1 MKRMLISVDLE
12 ESRAAVVEDGKLTHL
27 EIEPVARDTCKGNIY
42 RGVVARVEPSLQ
54 SAFVDFGRDKQG
66 FLPVGEIHPL
76 LRPDGADKR
85 APIQELIKA
94 GQQIVV
100 QVQRDEIGQKGA
112 TLSTFVSLP
121 GRYLVLMPESDKT
134 GVSRKLSDSARE
146 RVKELTD
153 TMKVP
158 DGFGLIVRTA
168 GETATKLEL
177 SKDLVYLSRLWEHI
191 QEQSQKGRGPTLL
204 YQERS
209 LAIRFVRDYYRRDIE
224 EIVIDDDDAADE
236 VGAYL
241 SVLMPKNLSC
251 IERYSG
257 TVPLF
262 ARYGVQSQVED
273 VFSRQ
278 VPLPSGGSIV
288 IDQTEA
294 LVAVDVNSGRV
305 KGKDIEDTALQTNIE
320 AAQEVARQ
328 LVLRDLGGLVVV
340 DFIDMRDRKSVREV
354 ENALK
359 NAMKLDKA
367 RHKIGRISEFGLME
381 LSRQRLKSSVNKGA
395 FESCGHC
402 SGTGFS
408 RTTPSVAA
416 SVLRRIYELVG
427 KGGVSYVIAQV
438 PPEAASFLLNNK
450 RRELSEIERQY
461 HVSIEIVAVEGMN
474 GTQVTIEHLSK
485 VPEKSGAER
494 LKVARFDRVA
504 QQLDLVRNRL
514 LNMEETRIERQLAKR
529 LSGARID
536 YAEVYAD
543 VGEST
548 ADVRAEETAARKAA
562 ADAAAARAAAMPKP
576 RPAPAAPTPAALDED
591 LEPPRP
597 QGFFG
602 WLGGLFGMGKPAP
615 TADMSVLDE
624 PAFASASLPEPEP
637 ESAPA
642 PAPRTAPAAAASDDD
657 EDGEG
662 RRRNKRRRGG
672 RRRRRD
678 EDDAG
683 DDAQAARSE
692 DRDGDDDSDDD
703 GEGREAAH
711 SSEDG
716 EDSDGR
722 RRRRRGGRR
731 RRKGRD
737 EDGARD
743 EGSEGD
749 DAVAAEGGDDAE
761 SADAK
766 ADDDGAQAGSDESE
780 GRSSRGR
787 RRRRR
792 GRRDD
797 SGASEVD
804 GDESSAEASTDE
816 VADEAEIALAGA
828 ADAVADTSESADGAE
843 AADAA
848 SEPVD
853 GVAAEASADGEA
865 SEADA
870 SNGVEAA
877 ADSADETTAVDA
889 AAEGDVPAEDAGV
902 AAEADGDADGE
913 ANGEAVEAA
922 AAEVELTDVG
932 ALVEAEIARLTEAG
946 LAAPEPTEGEPEE
959 VAPLAPKSRFV
970 VDLRSNGGNG

>member
-66 FLPVGEIHPL
+66 FLPVGEIHPM
-76 LRPDGADKR
+76 LRPEGADKR

-224 EIVIDDDDAADE
+224 EIVIDDEDASDE
-236 VGAYL
+236 VRAYL

-262 ARYGVQSQVED
+262 ARYGVQNQVED

-340 DFIDMRDRKSVREV
+340 DFIDMRDRKSVRDV

-359 NAMKLDKA
+359 NAMKQDKA

-395 FESCGHC
+395 FESCRHC

-408 RTTPSVAA
+408 RTTPSIAA
-416 SVLRRIYELVG
+416 SVLRRIYELVA

-438 PPEAASFLLNNK
+438 PPESANFLLNNK

-461 HVSIEIVAVEGMN
+461 HVSIEVVAVEGLS

-485 VPEKSGAER
+485 VPEKSGTER
-494 LKVARFDRVA
+494 LRVARFDRVA

-536 YAEVYAD
+536 YAEVYEG
-543 VGEST
+543 VGEDT
-548 ADVRAEETAARKAA
+548 ADVRAEEHAAKAA
-562 ADAAAARAAAMPKP
+562 AAKAAAARASELPKP
-576 RPAPAAPTPAALDED
+576 RPAPRAPEPVVLDEE

-597 QGFFG
+597 TGFFG
-602 WLGGLFGMGKPAP
+602 WLGGLFGMGKPQPTFDVSAIEDAAP
-615 TADMSVLDE
+615 T
-624 PAFASASLPEPEP
+624 PASLPEPAPEP
-637 ESAPA
+637 
-642 PAPRTAPAAAASDDD
+642 APAAAAPQSRNAGSDDD
-657 EDGEG
+657 NGDEDRDG
-662 RRRNKRRRGG
+662 RNRKRRRGG

-678 EDDAG
+678 G
-683 DDAQAARSE
+683 DDEGTESRDAASADE
-692 DRDGDDDSDDD
+692 SGDESDDRDDRDDRDDNDDD
-703 GEGREAAH
+703 R
-711 SSEDG
+711 
-716 EDSDGR
+716 DGR

-731 RRKGRD
+731 RGRS
-737 EDGARD
+737 R
-743 EGSEGD
+743 GD
-749 DAVAAEGGDDAE
+749 DAGSERSAAAEGESEPSDDANANDDDD
-761 SADAK
+761 SADRN
-766 ADDDGAQAGSDESE
+766 DDGQGN
-780 GRSSRGR
+780 GRGR

-792 GRRDD
+792 SRKG
-797 SGASEVD
+797 EVAARA
-804 GDESSAEASTDE
+804 DESSSEASSE
-816 VADEAEIALAGA
+816 A
-828 ADAVADTSESADGAE
+828 ADQQGGASDAPVEAGAE
-843 AADAA
+843 AAPEGATEADQAAGTGNAGDA
-848 SEPVD
+848 
-853 GVAAEASADGEA
+853 VAAAPT
-865 SEADA
+865 DA
-870 SNGVEAA
+870 EPR
-877 ADSADETTAVDA
+877 DA
-889 AAEGDVPAEDAGV
+889 AAGVSAEPSEAVGDAVVAASSEDAEG
-902 AAEADGDADGE
+902 AETASDA
-913 ANGEAVEAA
+913 AVEAA
-922 AAEVELTDVG
+922 AENGAEPSNGHAEAEVELTDVG
-932 ALVEAEIARLTEAG
+932 AMVEAELARLQQEG
-946 LAAPEPTEGEPEE
+946 LAVPEADAAGDGEESGDV
-959 VAPLAPKSRFV
+959 VAAAMPAAASNRFV
-970 VDLRSNGGNG
+970 IDLRSGGGNG

>member
-66 FLPVGEIHPL
+66 FLPVGEIHPM

-224 EIVIDDDDAADE
+224 EIVIDDEDASDE
-236 VGAYL
+236 VRAYL

-262 ARYGVQSQVED
+262 ARYGVQNQVED

-340 DFIDMRDRKSVREV
+340 DFIDMRDRKSVRDV
-354 ENALK
+354 ETALK
-359 NAMKLDKA
+359 NAMKQDKA

-395 FESCGHC
+395 FESCRHC

-408 RTTPSVAA
+408 RTTPSIAA
-416 SVLRRIYELVG
+416 SVLRRIYELVA

-438 PPEAASFLLNNK
+438 PPESANFLLNNK

-461 HVSIEIVAVEGMN
+461 HVSIEIVAVEGLS

-485 VPEKSGAER
+485 VPEKSGTER
-494 LKVARFDRVA
+494 LRVARFDRVA

-514 LNMEETRIERQLAKR
+514 LNMEETRIERQLAKH

-536 YAEVYAD
+536 YAEVYEG
-543 VGEST
+543 VGEDT
-548 ADVRAEETAARKAA
+548 ADVRAEEHAAKTAAAK
-562 ADAAAARAAAMPKP
+562 AAAARAGELPKP
-576 RPAPAAPTPAALDED
+576 RPAPRAPEPVVLDDE

-597 QGFFG
+597 TGFFG
-602 WLGGLFGMGKPAP
+602 WLGGLFGMGKPQPTFDVSAIEDAAP
-615 TADMSVLDE
+615 A
-624 PAFASASLPEPEP
+624 PASLPEPAP
-637 ESAPA
+637 E
-642 PAPRTAPAAAASDDD
+642 PAAAAAAPPSRNAGSDDD
-657 EDGEG
+657 NSDEDRDG
-662 RRRNKRRRGG
+662 RNRKRRRGG

-678 EDDAG
+678 G
-683 DDAQAARSE
+683 DDEGAETQGAASADE
-692 DRDGDDDSDDD
+692 GGDESDDRDDRDDRDENDDD
-703 GEGREAAH
+703 R
-711 SSEDG
+711 
-716 EDSDGR
+716 DGR

-731 RRKGRD
+731 RGRS
-737 EDGARD
+737 R
-743 EGSEGD
+743 GD
-749 DAVAAEGGDDAE
+749 DAGSERSAAAEGESESSDDAAGNE
-761 SADAK
+761 EDGSSDRN
-766 ADDDGAQAGSDESE
+766 DDGQG
-780 GRSSRGR
+780 GGRGR

-792 GRRDD
+792 SRKGEIAAR
-797 SGASEVD
+797 
-804 GDESSAEASTDE
+804 
-816 VADEAEIALAGA
+816 ADEATSEDSSGDDRQQANEEVSTVEAAPEAAPEGAAEISEAAAEGSA
-828 ADAVADTSESADGAE
+828 ADAPSDASPAVVASGD
-843 AADAA
+843 DAA
-848 SEPVD
+848 E
-853 GVAAEASADGEA
+853 AAEASAEA
-865 SEADA
+865 SDGAVAASTDDA
-870 SNGVEAA
+870 EEHEPASDATVEAA
-877 ADSADETTAVDA
+877 AENG
-889 AAEGDVPAEDAGV
+889 AEP
-902 AAEADGDADGE
+902 
-913 ANGEAVEAA
+913 ANGHAE
-922 AAEVELTDVG
+922 AEVELTDVG
-932 ALVEAEIARLTEAG
+932 AMVEAELARLQQEG
-946 LAAPEPTEGEPEE
+946 LAVPEAEAAGDGEESDDV
-959 VAPLAPKSRFV
+959 VAAAMPAAASNRFV
-970 VDLRSNGGNG
+970 IDLRSGGGNG